1 MYFSFGLR
9 ELKSLFNICIMKEYS
24 YFIDGRDGQ
33 NSKRLVRQGG
43 HGAWAG
49 PKRKAG
55 SFRAEPPMTD
65 LGLSSS
71 IN

>member
-1 MYFSFGLR
+1 MYFSYGLR

-49 PKRKAG
+49 PKRKRPVHFG
-55 SFRAEPPMTD
+55 PSLRRRTSVF
-65 LGLSSS
+65 LHQ
-71 IN
+71 